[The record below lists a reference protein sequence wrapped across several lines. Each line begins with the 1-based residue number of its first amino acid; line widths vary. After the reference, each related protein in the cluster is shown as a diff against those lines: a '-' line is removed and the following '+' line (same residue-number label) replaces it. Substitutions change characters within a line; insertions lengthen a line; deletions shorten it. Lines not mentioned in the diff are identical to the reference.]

1 MCGIF
6 FLLENGEISK
16 QRIREAFNKLEKRG
30 PDNSTLIMENKVRI
44 GFKRLSINDMSENA
58 NQPFSTDNISLVC
71 NGEIYNHKVLKKKFD
86 ISTKSNSDC
95 EVILHLYEK
104 IGIKQTLNLLDGVFA
119 FILYDKTK
127 NKLYCARDRIGVRP
141 LFYSNSKN
149 LFAVASEA
157 KSIENLGYNSKQLK
171 GGNYIEKYIDSDKL
185 EIKSFYDIPNP
196 VIYVEKDEKIQEDMR
211 NLLISAVKKRLMS
224 DRPIGCLLS
233 GGLDSSIIAAL
244 LTKYSDTKIKTFSI
258 GFPGS
263 TDLKYARKVAKYI
276 GSEHF
281 ELEISYKEGLD
292 VIEEVIYTL
301 ESFDTT
307 TVRASVGMYLLSKYI
322 SENFEEKVILS
333 GEGADEILCGYLYFH
348 NSPSSQSTCDESRKL
363 VEQLP
368 YFDVLR
374 ADRCTASHGLELRVP
389 FLDRDFL
396 DFCMSLEEI
405 LENLKNLRI
414 NITKNIILERLFKI
428 YYLKKLFGEEKRD
441 LVMGLE
447 EPKNPGIRI

>member
-6 FLLENGEISK
+6 LLLENGEISK
-16 QRIREAFNKLEKRG
+16 QRVREAFNKLEKRG
-30 PDNSTLIMENKVRI
+30 PDNSTLIMENKLWI
-44 GFKRLSINDMSENA
+44 GFTRLSINDMSESA

-71 NGEIYNHKVLKKKFD
+71 NGEIYNHKILKEKFN

-104 IGIKQTLNLLDGVFA
+104 VGIEQTLNLLDGVFA

-127 NKLYCARDRIGVRP
+127 NKIYCARDRIGVRP
-141 LFYSNSKN
+141 VFYSNSKN
-149 LFAVASEA
+149 LFALASEA
-157 KSIENLGYNSKQLK
+157 KSIEILGYNSTQLK
-171 GGNYIEKYIDSDKL
+171 GGNYIEKYIDSDEL
-185 EIKSFYDIPNP
+185 EIKSFYDIPHP

-211 NLLISAVKKRLMS
+211 NLLISAVKKRLMR

-307 TVRASVGMYLLSKYI
+307 TIRASVGMYLLSKYI

-396 DFCMSLEEI
+396 DFCMSLGG
-405 LENLKNLRI
+405 
-414 NITKNIILERLFKI
+414 NIRKPQKFKDK
-428 YYLKKLFGEEKRD
+428 YLLC
-441 LVMGLE
+441 LV
-447 EPKNPGIRI
+447 KVFYA